1 MPVCLE
7 CIRKA
12 PIRRCAFVWNSDF
25 LIFFTGA
32 DVRACVR
39 VCLTF
44 DECLRYTRSHPHPRA
59 GDYSY
64 VTLQLYLHDV
74 PVENG
79 GATTFYPNTGE
90 DFYRSPSRYA
100 NRPFRIAVMAIIIS
114 IFTTYHHHMPSIIV
128 SHLLLYCFI
137 RPFFYFLYSFF
148 FFFFS
153 REGRSLF
160 YADWCTRWWMT
171 FHFTKPRHSPIP
183 CQPKAGSVLIFT
195 QDLPHE
201 GSMLQAGI
209 KYTMRTEAMY
219 VWELCDGKQTY
230 IFFFFFLWL
239 LTSALT
245 WHSFSGIPQSTTVGP
260 ATIEPRFFDIFLTT
274 HTRFHTQFSS
284 LIVLR

>member
-12 PIRRCAFVWNSDF
+12 PIRRCAFVWNTDF

-137 RPFFYFLYSFF
+137 RPFF
-148 FFFFS
+148 
-153 REGRSLF
+153 
-160 YADWCTRWWMT
+160 
-171 FHFTKPRHSPIP
+171 
-183 CQPKAGSVLIFT
+183 
-195 QDLPHE
+195 
-201 GSMLQAGI
+201 
-209 KYTMRTEAMY
+209 
-219 VWELCDGKQTY
+219 
-230 IFFFFFLWL
+230 FFFLGRGGLFAL
-239 LTSALT
+239 LIDVHVDEWHFILPNLGTAQYHANLKQEVSWSLRKTCRTKDRCSKQESSTQCALKQCT
-245 WHSFSGIPQSTTVGP
+245 CESSVMENKLIYLLLLLPLAADERPNVTFFFRYSPVDYGRASDYWAAILWYFRYHTHTFSHT
-260 ATIEPRFFDIFLTT
+260 IFLFN
-274 HTRFHTQFSS
+274 RIA
-284 LIVLR
+284 LKK

>member
-1 MPVCLE
+1 MPVCLK

-12 PIRRCAFVWNSDF
+12 PIRRCAFVWNTDF

-137 RPFFYFLYSFF
+137 RSFFYFLYSFF
-148 FFFFS
+148 FFFSLGRGGLFS
-153 REGRSLF
+153 L
-160 YADWCTRWWMT
+160 
-171 FHFTKPRHSPIP
+171 
-183 CQPKAGSVLIFT
+183 LIDVHVDEWRFI
-195 QDLPHE
+195 LPNL
-201 GSMLQAGI
+201 GTAQ
-209 KYTMRTEAMY
+209 
-219 VWELCDGKQTY
+219 
-230 IFFFFFLWL
+230 
-239 LTSALT
+239 
-245 WHSFSGIPQSTTVGP
+245 
-260 ATIEPRFFDIFLTT
+260 
-274 HTRFHTQFSS
+274 
-284 LIVLR
+284 

>member
-1 MPVCLE
+1 MYPSRTAARLLFIPTPV
-7 CIRKA
+7 K
-12 PIRRCAFVWNSDF
+12 
-25 LIFFTGA
+25 
-32 DVRACVR
+32 
-39 VCLTF
+39 TF
-44 DECLRYTRSHPHPRA
+44 IGPLPGTPTDHL
-59 GDYSY
+59 G
-64 VTLQLYLHDV
+64 LQSW
-74 PVENG
+74 PSS
-79 GATTFYPNTGE
+79 
-90 DFYRSPSRYA
+90 SPSLPLTTTICHPSSSHIYCS
-100 NRPFRIAVMAIIIS
+100 IAS
-114 IFTTYHHHMPSIIV
+114 FDLFY
-128 SHLLLYCFI
+128 
-137 RPFFYFLYSFF
+137 FFYILSFF
-148 FFFFS
+148 LFFFFS